1 MCLYQF
7 YGNVFVVILGG
18 KSKKPPGPDKELNMK
33 STHVSGRLTA
43 LAPIVD
49 DIIHDEENM
58 DKEYTDFHNSKGKKL
73 IFVLSALFEIMMYP
87 I

>member
-1 MCLYQF
+1 
-7 YGNVFVVILGG
+7 
-18 KSKKPPGPDKELNMK
+18 MK